1 MCFVVPDH
9 RKDRLINGLMPE
21 RKQAMTTYTTAMRR
35 SIGGIS
41 FEDEDFIEKIIE
53 VGKQF
58 RPFSEAMDDFI
69 AHHGYDKDIHD
80 VKSKVEFINN
90 VFKAAE
96 IQPPRNVKKWYEEGK
111 LIKRDTAYQIC
122 FAFGLDATET
132 DDFFRRYYA
141 SDRGFD
147 CHLMEDAVYYCC
159 MLNGWTY
166 TDAQEIITQVGEE
179 PVSTSDNIEVVYTES
194 IIDDLKDIVTK
205 EDLISYLSE
214 NRALFSVNNITAFKT
229 IQDLW
234 NEIVAEDGL
243 LVQENRMFYSIQED
257 RLDKDIRISSDM
269 SASDVFIALFQ
280 LDREPASRILEK
292 YKSIGPILKNLHQH
306 IQKSFPNEQAITR
319 ILRND
324 YSISYEPVRK
334 WLILLS
340 FYTFWAKKS
349 IKSEHQDAGP
359 EDRDRC
365 VVSINKYL
373 VEAGYSELYE
383 GNPYDWLFFY
393 AIADVTPLPTF
404 RWIWQALLDKMQE
417 EASPNPVDGSVRV

>member
-1 MCFVVPDH
+1 
-9 RKDRLINGLMPE
+9 
-21 RKQAMTTYTTAMRR
+21 MTTYTTAMRR

-53 VGKQF
+53 VGKRF

-69 AHHGYDKDIHD
+69 ANHGYDKDIHD

-90 VFKAAE
+90 TFKAAD
-96 IQPPRNVKKWYEEGK
+96 IKPPRNVKKWYEEGK
-111 LIKRDTAYQIC
+111 AITRDTAYQIC

-141 SDRGFD
+141 SERGFD
-147 CHLMEDAVYYCC
+147 CHRLEDAVYYCC

-166 TDAQEIITQVGEE
+166 AVAQEIIDQVGEE
-179 PVSTSDNIEVVYTES
+179 PAGTSYNTEVVYTES
-194 IIDDLKDIVTK
+194 IIDDLKDIETK
-205 EDLISYLSE
+205 EDIITYLME

-234 NEIVAEDGL
+234 REIVAEDGL
-243 LVQENRMFYSIQED
+243 LVQENRYFYSIQED
-257 RLDKDIRISSDM
+257 RLDKDIRISPDM

-292 YKSIGPILKNLHQH
+292 HKSIGPILKNLHQH
-306 IQKSFPNEQAITR
+306 IQDSFPNEQGITK

-324 YSISYEPVRK
+324 HFISYESIRK
-334 WLILLS
+334 WLILLL
-340 FYTFWAKKS
+340 FFTFWAKKS
-349 IKSEHQDAGP
+349 IKQGRQDAQP

-365 VVSINKYL
+365 IASINKFL
-373 VEAGYSELYE
+373 VDAGYSELYE

-393 AIADVTPLPTF
+393 AIADETPLPTF
-404 RWIWQALLDKMQE
+404 RWIWSSLMDKMLDEQHQQIQ
-417 EASPNPVDGSVRV
+417 SMDQ

>member
-1 MCFVVPDH
+1 
-9 RKDRLINGLMPE
+9 
-21 RKQAMTTYTTAMRR
+21 MTTYTSAMRR

-69 AHHGYDKDIHD
+69 AHHGYDKDIND
-80 VKSKVEFINN
+80 IKSKVEFINN
-90 VFKAAE
+90 AFKAAE
-96 IQPPRNVKKWYEEGK
+96 IKPPRNVNKWYEEGK
-111 LIKRDTAYQIC
+111 SIKRGTAFQIC

-141 SDRGFD
+141 SERGFD
-147 CHLMEDAVYYCC
+147 CHLLEDAVYYCC

-166 TDAQEIITQVGEE
+166 ADAQDIIARVGTE
-179 PVSTSDNIEVVYTES
+179 PVDASDDMEVVYTES

-205 EDLISYLSE
+205 EDLITYLSE
-214 NRALFSVNNITAFKT
+214 NRVLFSVNNITAFKT

-243 LVQENRMFYSIQED
+243 LVQENRKFYSIQED
-257 RLDKDIRISSDM
+257 QLDKDIRISPNM

-292 YKSIGPILKNLHQH
+292 NKSIGPILKNLHQR
-306 IQKSFPNEQAITR
+306 IQDSFPNEQGITK

-324 YSISYEPVRK
+324 HFISYESVRK
-334 WLILLS
+334 WLILLT
-340 FYTFWAKKS
+340 FYTFWAKRK
-349 IKSEHQDAGP
+349 HQDAQP

-365 VVSINKYL
+365 VATMNKYL

-393 AIADVTPLPTF
+393 AMADVTPLPTF
-404 RWIWQALLDKMQE
+404 RWIWSSLLDKTLDEQHQQIQ
-417 EASPNPVDGSVRV
+417 STDQ